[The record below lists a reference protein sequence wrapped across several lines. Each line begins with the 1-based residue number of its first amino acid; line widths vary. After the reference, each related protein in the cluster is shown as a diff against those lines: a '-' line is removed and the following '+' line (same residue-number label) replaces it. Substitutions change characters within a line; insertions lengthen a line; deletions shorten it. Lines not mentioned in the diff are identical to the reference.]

1 MDAATGREQGEGEP
15 IDGKAFAA
23 GLRQR
28 TGKGLAAL
36 VAKGGA
42 RSRLAT
48 ALVCADPASQVSEQA
63 SKANLLALIAKLS
76 AHAPVKGV
84 LVQCRRLAHL
94 GERAIPLAASK
105 SAIVPPLDDT
115 FLRPDISEE

>member
-1 MDAATGREQGEGEP
+1 MQRQAREQGEGEP

-48 ALVCADPASQVSEQA
+48 ALVCAEPASQVYMRAARA
-63 SKANLLALIAKLS
+63 SWRPSS
-76 AHAPVKGV
+76 ACTSWGARDPARCFQTRHRS
-84 LVQCRRLAHL
+84 CFRRRL
-94 GERAIPLAASK
+94 
-105 SAIVPPLDDT
+105 PPSRYL
-115 FLRPDISEE
+115 

>member
-1 MDAATGREQGEGEP
+1 MTSATQVAGESMQSKRARGPVIRTNRGVDAATGREQGEGEP

-23 GLRQR
+23 GQRQR

-76 AHAPVKGV
+76 AHAPVKGAW
-84 LVQCRRLAHL
+84 CN
-94 GERAIPLAASK
+94 AA
-105 SAIVPPLDDT
+105 A
-115 FLRPDISEE
+115 